1 MELYRRHRLRL
12 TQLAYRIVGQWNLAE
27 DICSEAFICLLKN
40 NPEDSAAW
48 LTVVTTRLAYDEAK
62 KSERLRTDYV
72 GLWLPELV
80 AVPADFDQFEEVN
93 IALVRLLQILSPLD
107 RAVVVLNEVAGY
119 SLREI
124 ATALQLTPSAVRQ
137 RLIRARKKL
146 QASRAISP
154 VEQKEVERL
163 AALLNQ
169 GNLESFVQA
178 LSEDVVLWTDAAG
191 KAKAARRP
199 IIGSDRVRRFLAGI
213 FTKYGYPHFLV
224 RDSIGGTLLVAESAD
239 MIRWVILETDGR
251 GITGIQVQQN
261 PDKRVDLVK

>member
-1 MELYRRHRLRL
+1 MESTRSTDPQIVELYRRHRLRL

-27 DICSEAFICLLKN
+27 DICSEAFTRLLKN

-93 IALVRLLQILSPLD
+93 IALVRLLQSLSPLD

-137 RLIRARKKL
+137 RLVRA
-146 QASRAISP
+146 QEAS
-154 VEQKEVERL
+154 
-163 AALLNQ
+163 
-169 GNLESFVQA
+169 GLESY
-178 LSEDVVLWTDAAG
+178 
-191 KAKAARRP
+191 
-199 IIGSDRVRRFLAGI
+199 LAGGAEGSR
-213 FTKYGYPHFLV
+213 TSCSLV
-224 RDSIGGTLLVAESAD
+224 ES
-239 MIRWVILETDGR
+239 RE
-251 GITGIQVQQN
+251 
-261 PDKRVDLVK
+261 P